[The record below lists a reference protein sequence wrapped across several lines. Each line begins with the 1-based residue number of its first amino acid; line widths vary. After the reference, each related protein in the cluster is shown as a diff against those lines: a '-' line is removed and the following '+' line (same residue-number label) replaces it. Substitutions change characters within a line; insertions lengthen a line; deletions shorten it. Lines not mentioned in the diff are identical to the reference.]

1 MNKGDSVAT
10 PGGIGRLY
18 AIEGDTAIVEM
29 DYTYLVEYPLSEVK
43 PYEVPV
49 QEEAQIVPAEGLTKG
64 SPAWFYGYLV
74 RPRAW

>member
-1 MNKGDSVAT
+1 MSNLQNFEAVIT

-18 AIEGDTAIVEM
+18 AIDNDKATALVEM

-49 QEEAQIVPAEGLTKG
+49 QEEA
-64 SPAWFYGYLV
+64 
-74 RPRAW
+74 

>member
-1 MNKGDSVAT
+1 MSNLQNFETVTT
-10 PGGIGRLY
+10 PGGVGRLY

-49 QEEAQIVPAEGLTKG
+49 QEEA
-64 SPAWFYGYLV
+64 
-74 RPRAW
+74 

>member
-1 MNKGDSVAT
+1 MKNLQNFETVIT

-18 AIEGDTAIVEM
+18 AIDNDKVIALVEM

-49 QEEAQIVPAEGLTKG
+49 QEEA
-64 SPAWFYGYLV
+64 
-74 RPRAW
+74 